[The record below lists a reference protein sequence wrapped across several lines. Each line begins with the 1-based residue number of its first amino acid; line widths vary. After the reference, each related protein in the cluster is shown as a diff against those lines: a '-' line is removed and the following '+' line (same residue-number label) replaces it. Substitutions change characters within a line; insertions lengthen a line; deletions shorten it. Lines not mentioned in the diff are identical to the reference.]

1 MEEGFTPAPVDPEV
15 QKLAQEKSKK
25 DPITCRPADL
35 IKPGM
40 EDLRKQLREKGL
52 KDDDEH
58 CVIYAMFP
66 QQLEDLYSKPH
77 SAYALKKPEDKLA
90 AQKSEVK
97 GSEGKTK
104 VPANLRIT
112 IDGISKDVQIQ
123 TL

>member
-1 MEEGFTPAPVDPEV
+1 
-15 QKLAQEKSKK
+15 
-25 DPITCRPADL
+25 
-35 IKPGM
+35 
-40 EDLRKQLREKGL
+40 
-52 KDDDEH
+52 
-58 CVIYAMFP
+58 MFP

-90 AQKSEVK
+90 AQKSEVVK
-97 GSEGKTK
+97 GAEGKMK